1 MRKSLAAVLLAIVC
15 ATALMLFAACSGNKE
30 LTYVEAQAP
39 TCTEEGHTAYYT
51 DGEKYYS
58 DESGET
64 EISLADTVVD
74 ATGHSMNFN
83 AAVPSTCTEDGT
95 VAYYECSNCHKTFA
109 DEAGTKELD
118 DVADYASHVLQH
130 FDAVAPSIDADG
142 NYEYWHCE
150 VCGGYFLSA
159 EASEEVELADTVIEK
174 LPEYAVEISV
184 SVTDASGEAVTDY
197 SSLTDAV
204 TLTLTGEGYAKVYTA
219 KVTAAGK
226 LEFTADDGGSAG
238 SEMGAGEYIVSYE
251 GYYQSSLTVGETENQ
266 QLTVY
271 LDEIEHTLTNP
282 NTDHPEYV
290 TFVRGEDGSHGLT
303 FNTPWGTDTE
313 NAVIVDIE
321 DAAVTGEYYMA
332 DFVVKMP
339 GGYDTSWQSRFSVL
353 VAQAEG
359 NTACGFKVTVTGDDA
374 QLNIH
379 QGNNIMASMDGI
391 AIKTETSFRAA
402 ITGEGLYVRAVRA
415 GTSAA
420 LYFSYDGGE
429 TWEQIYTVTLG
440 EGLGARFAFMAVN
453 DTFEISEP
461 VFAEYV
467 PQVDPTLT
475 ETGVAAHFAAGEA
488 LYTLGGAVT
497 TVEELIIDEL
507 VEQDISLTLTLKKE
521 DKELPIP
528 EELQITLS
536 MLGATY
542 TVGVGEDG
550 VVEIEKMAVG
560 TYTVTAAGYESGTLV
575 VTADT
580 TTAEITLYL
589 VQHSIVSEGVT
600 GGITVVRDPATEKNV
615 YTFNSSWDKVATV
628 DILDENIAGEN
639 YMVEFTLNMP
649 NNSGDWFTRAIFT
662 MGTSADSGFI
672 IINNGSVYFAE
683 GFNVY
688 ANNGAE
694 IKTDSYGF
702 AAASKAGLP
711 VRLVRSGAAV
721 RLYMNFGEGYQLVHS
736 LTIAG
741 ESGARFAVS
750 VSNNDKDV
758 SISGIKIYEYSAP
771 VAPDVGQEGSIGYY
785 TDGTNYFDLTGS
797 AIEQEDTVLDALVEQ
812 EVEVSV
818 TVTLQGEP
826 ADAETIG
833 SLTFTLAHENG
844 VTVYEDISLV
854 DGKLDVSELVKGT
867 YTVTA
872 SDSRFDSATL
882 VVDGASAEITVNMPR
897 YRVVS
902 GSGVTIDDGELTFNS
917 AWDSVTTVDVFDE
930 NIAGENYMVELTLK
944 MPSNSGDWMSRVLL
958 TMADGSDGNIGFI
971 LLNNAADGSVWWQN
985 AFNVYSTEDG
995 GEKKISGFQSAS
1007 MGTGV
1012 LLRLIRS
1019 GDSVYLYANT
1029 GSAWS
1034 LIHSLTLPE
1043 GRGARFAL
1051 SASNNE
1057 TIVLSGIKIYEYSAP
1072 VAPEV
1077 GEAGSIGYYTDGT
1090 NYFDLTGAAIEQSE
1104 IAIPALEGQEI
1115 EVSVTVTLQG
1125 EPADAE
1131 TSGSLTFTLAHEN
1144 GVTVYEDIAIVDG
1157 KLDVSELVKGTY
1169 TVTASDSRFDSA
1181 TLVVDG
1187 ASAEITVNMP
1197 RYRVVSGSGVT
1208 IDDGE
1213 LTFNSAWDSV
1223 TTVDVF
1229 DENIAGEN
1237 YMVEF
1242 TLNMPNNSGDWF
1254 TRAIFTMGTSADS
1267 GFIII
1272 NNGSVYFAEGF
1283 NVYANNGAEIKT
1295 DSYGFAAASKAGLP
1309 VRLVRSGA
1317 AVRLYMNF
1325 GEGYQLVHSL
1335 TIAGESGAR
1344 FAVSVSNNDADV
1356 SISGVSVYEY
1366 VESVAPD
1373 VGQEGSIAYFTD
1385 GTNKFNTAGEA
1396 VTDEEIVIP
1405 AEEQAE

>member
-118 DVADYASHVLQH
+118 DVTDYASHVLQH

-649 NNSGDWFTRAIFT
+649 NNSSDWLTRAIFT
-662 MGTSADSGFI
+662 MGTSDDSGFI
-672 IINNGSVYFAE
+672 IINNGSFAE

-872 SDSRFDSATL
+872 NDSRFDSATL

-1157 KLDVSELVKGTY
+1157 KLNVSTLAKGTY
-1169 TVTASDSRFDSA
+1169 TVTASDSRFDTA

-1197 RYRVVSGSGVT
+1197 CYRVASGSGAV
-1208 IDDGE
+1208 IGDDGV
-1213 LTFNSAWDSV
+1213 TFNSPWDKV
-1223 TTVDVF
+1223 VTVDVF

-1242 TLNMPNNSGDWF
+1242 TLKMPSNSGDWMS
-1254 TRAIFTMGTSADS
+1254 RVIFTMGTSADS

-1272 NNGSVYFAEGF
+1272 NNGSVYFADGF
-1283 NVYANNGAEIKT
+1283 NAYATNGTEIKT
-1295 DSYGFAAASKAGLP
+1295 DGYGFMAASQAGLP

-1317 AVRLYMNF
+1317 TVRLYMDF
-1325 GEGYQLVHSL
+1325 GEGYQLVHTL
-1335 TIAGESGAR
+1335 TIAGESDAR
-1344 FAVSVSNNDADV
+1344 FAVSVTNNDADV
-1356 SISGVSVYEY
+1356 S
-1366 VESVAPD
+1366 P
-1373 VGQEGSIAYFTD
+1373 T
-1385 GTNKFNTAGEA
+1385 TTR
-1396 VTDEEIVIP
+1396 T
-1405 AEEQAE
+1405 